1 MMAQVSADIGE
12 WIVKPCHAKRMN
24 WRSVIA
30 EQRNKKRLV
39 VCTTSRRKISEGVIK
54 TTSSLQPSLQ
64 PS

>member
-1 MMAQVSADIGE
+1 MMAQASADIGE
-12 WIVKPCHAKRMN
+12 WIVQPCHARRMN

-30 EQRNKKRLV
+30 EQRNKNRLV
-39 VCTTSRRKISEGVIK
+39 VRTTSRRKISEGVIK